1 MRAVLTAISL
11 LALSGCSLLMPRP
24 DPNRAWIDLD
34 TNGQSDLAALT
45 VDDKEWSSSR
55 YFEVDPGQHEL
66 RVRFQ
71 FQVEPVDIGP
81 VDEALWRD
89 CQMTVKYKEFAAG
102 QRYRLE
108 TGSIGFR
115 PWAKLYDAQ
124 SNEIARGRERGCDH
138 A

>member
-1 MRAVLTAISL
+1 MRAFLTAASL
-11 LALSGCSLLMPRP
+11 LALSGCTMLMPQP

-34 TNGQSDLAALT
+34 TNAQSDLAALQ
-45 VDDKEWSSSR
+45 VDDKEWPSTR

-89 CQMTVKYKEFAAG
+89 
-102 QRYRLE
+102 
-108 TGSIGFR
+108 
-115 PWAKLYDAQ
+115 
-124 SNEIARGRERGCDH
+124 
-138 A
+138 

>member
-1 MRAVLTAISL
+1 
-11 LALSGCSLLMPRP
+11 
-24 DPNRAWIDLD
+24 
-34 TNGQSDLAALT
+34 
-45 VDDKEWSSSR
+45 
-55 YFEVDPGQHEL
+55 L

-89 CQMTVKYKEFAAG
+89 CTMTVQYKDFSAG

-124 SNEIARGRERGCDH
+124 GGEIARGRERGC
-138 A
+138 AKA

>member
-1 MRAVLTAISL
+1 MRALFIPAGL
-11 LALSGCSLLMPRP
+11 LALSGCSLLMPQP
-24 DPNRAWIDLD
+24 DPNRAWVDLD
-34 TNGQSDLAALT
+34 TNSQSDLAAME
-45 VDDKEWSSSR
+45 VDNKEWSSTR
-55 YFEVDPGQHEL
+55 YFEVDPGSHEL

-89 CQMTVKYKEFAAG
+89 CEMTVQYKEFGAG

-124 SNEIARGRERGCDH
+124 GGEIARGRERGC
-138 A
+138 AKA

>member
-11 LALSGCSLLMPRP
+11 LALSGCSLLLPQP

-34 TNGQSDLAALT
+34 TNSKSDLSAT
-45 VDDKEWSSSR
+45 KVDDKDWPSAR

-89 CQMTVKYKEFAAG
+89 CELTVKYKDFAAG

-124 SNEIARGRERGCDH
+124 SNEVARGRERGCDR